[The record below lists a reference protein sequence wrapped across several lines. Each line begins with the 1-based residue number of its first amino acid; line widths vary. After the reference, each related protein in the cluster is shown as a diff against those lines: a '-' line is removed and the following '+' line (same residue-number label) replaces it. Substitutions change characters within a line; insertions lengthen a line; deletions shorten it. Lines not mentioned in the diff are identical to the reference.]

1 MHQHSKKIK
10 TWKSYPLFQISVHVN
25 PWVNVAI
32 RCNRWKRT
40 FSMAKYG
47 LMTKLDVYFWNSIDV
62 KPSFSSLKDTNS
74 VTHSSVYWGTDKG
87 TIPSFNEVEVLIL
100 SHLSCLDCYCPSG
113 APAMGCLCALKTN
126 KPNRDWAPAQY
137 LLPFRRRGS
146 LPGPWK
152 IGTMGQIKNLLL
164 VFIAIILTALLLRRF
179 LGIYAII
186 VPLLYMFFDVNWSL
200 RVAWMIV
207 KKGWLYRK
215 TINSNFLDVSD
226 TTFIVL
232 PSDMDLNMHMNNAR

>member
-1 MHQHSKKIK
+1 
-10 TWKSYPLFQISVHVN
+10 
-25 PWVNVAI
+25 
-32 RCNRWKRT
+32 
-40 FSMAKYG
+40 
-47 LMTKLDVYFWNSIDV
+47 
-62 KPSFSSLKDTNS
+62 
-74 VTHSSVYWGTDKG
+74 
-87 TIPSFNEVEVLIL
+87 
-100 SHLSCLDCYCPSG
+100 
-113 APAMGCLCALKTN
+113 
-126 KPNRDWAPAQY
+126 
-137 LLPFRRRGS
+137 
-146 LPGPWK
+146 
-152 IGTMGQIKNLLL
+152 MGQIKNLLL

-207 KKGWLYRK
+207 KEGLLYRK

>member
-1 MHQHSKKIK
+1 MS
-10 TWKSYPLFQISVHVN
+10 
-25 PWVNVAI
+25 
-32 RCNRWKRT
+32 
-40 FSMAKYG
+40 
-47 LMTKLDVYFWNSIDV
+47 
-62 KPSFSSLKDTNS
+62 
-74 VTHSSVYWGTDKG
+74 
-87 TIPSFNEVEVLIL
+87 
-100 SHLSCLDCYCPSG
+100 
-113 APAMGCLCALKTN
+113 
-126 KPNRDWAPAQY
+126 
-137 LLPFRRRGS
+137 
-146 LPGPWK
+146 GPWK
-152 IGTMGQIKNLLL
+152 IGAMGQIKNLLL

-207 KKGWLYRK
+207 KKGLLYRK

>member
-1 MHQHSKKIK
+1 
-10 TWKSYPLFQISVHVN
+10 
-25 PWVNVAI
+25 
-32 RCNRWKRT
+32 
-40 FSMAKYG
+40 
-47 LMTKLDVYFWNSIDV
+47 
-62 KPSFSSLKDTNS
+62 
-74 VTHSSVYWGTDKG
+74 
-87 TIPSFNEVEVLIL
+87 
-100 SHLSCLDCYCPSG
+100 
-113 APAMGCLCALKTN
+113 MG
-126 KPNRDWAPAQY
+126 P
-137 LLPFRRRGS
+137 
-146 LPGPWK
+146 
-152 IGTMGQIKNLLL
+152 IKNLLL

-207 KKGWLYRK
+207 KKGLLYRK

>member
-1 MHQHSKKIK
+1 MLIPWHIAPFIEALTKVRNSKVQYYLLMKWRRYCASAAQPQLWAACALWKQINRIGSGHQHNICF
-10 TWKSYPLFQISVHVN
+10 LF
-25 PWVNVAI
+25 
-32 RCNRWKRT
+32 
-40 FSMAKYG
+40 G
-47 LMTKLDVYFWNSIDV
+47 
-62 KPSFSSLKDTNS
+62 
-74 VTHSSVYWGTDKG
+74 
-87 TIPSFNEVEVLIL
+87 EE
-100 SHLSCLDCYCPSG
+100 
-113 APAMGCLCALKTN
+113 
-126 KPNRDWAPAQY
+126 
-137 LLPFRRRGS
+137 
-146 LPGPWK
+146 GPWK

-207 KKGWLYRK
+207 KKGLFYRM
-215 TINSNFLDVSD
+215 TINSSFLDVSD

>member
-1 MHQHSKKIK
+1 MPQRG
-10 TWKSYPLFQISVHVN
+10 
-25 PWVNVAI
+25 A
-32 RCNRWKRT
+32 
-40 FSMAKYG
+40 
-47 LMTKLDVYFWNSIDV
+47 
-62 KPSFSSLKDTNS
+62 
-74 VTHSSVYWGTDKG
+74 
-87 TIPSFNEVEVLIL
+87 
-100 SHLSCLDCYCPSG
+100 
-113 APAMGCLCALKTN
+113 APAMGCLCTLKTN

-146 LPGPWK
+146 LLGPWK
-152 IGTMGQIKNLLL
+152 IGRMGQIKNLLL

-200 RVAWMIV
+200 RVAWMIA
-207 KKGWLYRK
+207 KKGLLYRK

>member
-1 MHQHSKKIK
+1 
-10 TWKSYPLFQISVHVN
+10 
-25 PWVNVAI
+25 
-32 RCNRWKRT
+32 
-40 FSMAKYG
+40 
-47 LMTKLDVYFWNSIDV
+47 
-62 KPSFSSLKDTNS
+62 
-74 VTHSSVYWGTDKG
+74 
-87 TIPSFNEVEVLIL
+87 
-100 SHLSCLDCYCPSG
+100 
-113 APAMGCLCALKTN
+113 MG
-126 KPNRDWAPAQY
+126 R
-137 LLPFRRRGS
+137 
-146 LPGPWK
+146 WK

-207 KKGWLYRK
+207 KKGLLYRK

>member
-1 MHQHSKKIK
+1 M
-10 TWKSYPLFQISVHVN
+10 
-25 PWVNVAI
+25 
-32 RCNRWKRT
+32 
-40 FSMAKYG
+40 
-47 LMTKLDVYFWNSIDV
+47 
-62 KPSFSSLKDTNS
+62 
-74 VTHSSVYWGTDKG
+74 
-87 TIPSFNEVEVLIL
+87 
-100 SHLSCLDCYCPSG
+100 
-113 APAMGCLCALKTN
+113 
-126 KPNRDWAPAQY
+126 
-137 LLPFRRRGS
+137 
-146 LPGPWK
+146 GPWK

-164 VFIAIILTALLLRRF
+164 VFIATILTALLLRRF

-207 KKGWLYRK
+207 KKGLLYRK